1 MAFVWTE
8 RSLQWFAR
16 AAQETQYYRR
26 LVNKISSWLD
36 SGTVVYDLGCGAGFL
51 SMEIAGKVQQ
61 VIAVD
66 ISAEVISFLQE
77 KLREEKIGNVAP
89 ITADWHT
96 WRPAQPADVVVL
108 SYCNGIRDK
117 LSILSALTSR
127 YLISVLPYSRRE
139 DSFNVQKLV
148 SGDELVYGRET
159 VSEATRFL
167 QEKGIPFQFF
177 DCSDEF
183 GQPLATWEEARD
195 FLRFYFDIG
204 SGTLLE
210 EFLEENLVQRSSDY
224 YLPGKKRSGVLV
236 INKQDL

>member
-1 MAFVWTE
+1 MAFIWTE

-16 AAQETQYYRR
+16 AAQETQYYRQ
-26 LVNKISSWLD
+26 LVHKISPWLD
-36 SGTVVYDLGCGAGFL
+36 SDMVVYDLGCGAGYL

-89 ITADWHT
+89 IAADWHT

-108 SYCNGIRDK
+108 SYCNGIRDR
-117 LSILSALTSR
+117 LSVLSALTSR
-127 YLISVLPYSRRE
+127 CFISVLPYSRRE

-148 SGDELVYGRET
+148 SGEELVYGRET

-177 DCSDEF
+177 DCSGEF
-183 GQPLATWEEARD
+183 GQPLDTREEARA
-195 FLRFYFDIG
+195 FLKFYFDIA
-204 SGTLLE
+204 SGNLLE
-210 EFLEENLVQRSSDY
+210 EFLEENLVQRSDDY
-224 YLPGKKRSGVLV
+224 YLPGKKRSGAII